1 MSEAILLEVV
11 ETTYV
16 PLDDEGR
23 TLRRR
28 KHPSE
33 PRHAVLAGWV
43 SCDVLP
49 APPWIP
55 RDAKGYY
62 MTPTAL
68 CGQERPFFN
77 RSNDYWSAEHKRL
90 HADMIM
96 WDVVYGERTK
106 PTCKECLAA
115 VDDEHVIITYHL
127 QLRHDYWRCPIPCAD
142 CAWDP
147 CAEGA
152 AKLRREAWACP
163 IPCDECVGSVR
174 RDRCAPNRC
183 KPIKTAQ
190 EERP

>member
-1 MSEAILLEVV
+1 MSEAVLLEVV
-11 ETTYV
+11 KTMYT
-16 PLDDEGR
+16 PRDDEGR
-23 TLRRR
+23 ELRRR

-43 SCDVLP
+43 SYDVWP
-49 APPWIP
+49 PPPWIP
-55 RDAKGYY
+55 RDAKGYL
-62 MTPTAL
+62 MKATAL
-68 CGQERPFFN
+68 CGRQTPLLS
-77 RSNDYWSAEHKRL
+77 RSNYWLAEEKRL
-90 HADMIM
+90 PAWTIV
-96 WDVVYGERTK
+96 WDVIYGEGTK

-115 VDDEHVIITYHL
+115 VDDDHVIITYGL
-127 QLRHDYWRCPIPCAD
+127 QLRHDCWRCPIRCAD
-142 CAWDP
+142 CAQDP

-152 AKLRREAWACP
+152 AALRREAWACP